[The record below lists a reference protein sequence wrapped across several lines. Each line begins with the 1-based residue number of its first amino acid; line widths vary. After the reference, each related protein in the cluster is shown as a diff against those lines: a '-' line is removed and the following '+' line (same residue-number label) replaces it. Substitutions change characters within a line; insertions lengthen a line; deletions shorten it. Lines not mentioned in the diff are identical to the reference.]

1 MFTFAITVSVVRSMT
16 ATLLSLS
23 PAKSL
28 FTFFATMTPFAPLPA
43 STDLM
48 YFASLVVMSNTST
61 PLVVR
66 SPRYS
71 RWAS

>member
-1 MFTFAITVSVVRSMT
+1 MTVSVVRSMT

-28 FTFFATMTPFAPLPA
+28 FTFFATTMPFAPLPA

-48 YFASLVVMSNTST
+48 YFASFVVMSKTST
-61 PLVVR
+61 PFVVR
-66 SPRYS
+66 SAR
-71 RWAS
+71 